1 MIDLE
6 QRSFRAVRIGFQR
19 WLAGCVAVATLVS
32 VSAAARAE
40 GEDTKDRRDPSCPC
54 AARVPVTNAPDR
66 PLVDRWY
73 GWETAAFDGAAL
85 AMGITMVATH
95 PSSPS
100 PVLLPV
106 FAATTFYAGAP
117 AMHLAHGHVDK
128 ALGSL
133 GLRAA
138 LPVLTALGG
147 MAVLTAGKAD
157 FEDRLGGVTTGMVL
171 GYGVGAV
178 AAAVLDA
185 TLIANER
192 VPAPPPRDAGIA
204 ITNLTPTVSVL
215 PHGGAVVG
223 LSGLLF

>member
-1 MIDLE
+1 
-6 QRSFRAVRIGFQR
+6 
-19 WLAGCVAVATLVS
+19 
-32 VSAAARAE
+32 
-40 GEDTKDRRDPSCPC
+40 
-54 AARVPVTNAPDR
+54 VTNAPDR
-66 PLVDRWY
+66 PLVDHWY

-133 GLRAA
+133 GLRAG
-138 LPVLTALGG
+138 LPALTALGG
-147 MAVLTAGKAD
+147 MFVLTAGKTEL
-157 FEDRLGGVTTGMVL
+157 EDRLGGVTTGMVF

-192 VPAPPPRDAGIA
+192 VPAPPPRDAGVA
-204 ITNLTPTVSVL
+204 ITNLTPTVRVL

-223 LSGLLF
+223 VSGLLF